1 MRRKKTTRTS
11 SWVASKALSILKK
24 TPNMGVKEFQ
34 SKLQDDFKCTIVYD
48 TTWKGKE
55 KALT

>member
-1 MRRKKTTRTS
+1 MRRKKTTPTS
-11 SWVASKALSILKK
+11 PWVAYKALSILKK